1 MKRVIKASSST
12 DYLTYE
18 EMQDVA
24 DLARDMYDDS
34 GNELYLDVME
44 EINERLDQNVDEYD
58 PSSFSTEVIDFIKF
72 VTKYSVMQKN
82 EKGTWELRHTS
93 WNEDKAW
100 READKLTGQVK
111 VVYPDGL
118 SIPKEDNRL

>member
-12 DYLTYE
+12 DWLTYE

-44 EINERLDQNVDEYD
+44 EINERLDQNADKYD

-93 WNEDKAW
+93 WNEDNAW

-118 SIPKEDNRL
+118 SISKEDNRR

>member
-12 DYLTYE
+12 DWLTYE

-44 EINERLDQNVDEYD
+44 EINERLDQNADEYD

-93 WNEDKAW
+93 WNEDNAW
-100 READKLTGQVK
+100 REAGKLTGQVK

-118 SIPKEDNRL
+118 SISKEDNRR

>member
-12 DYLTYE
+12 DWLTYE

-44 EINERLDQNVDEYD
+44 EINERLDQNADEYD

-93 WNEDKAW
+93 WNEDNAW

-118 SIPKEDNRL
+118 SISKEDNRR

>member
-44 EINERLDQNVDEYD
+44 EIDERLDQNADEYD

-93 WNEDKAW
+93 WNEDNAW

-118 SIPKEDNRL
+118 SISKEDNRR

>member
-1 MKRVIKASSST
+1 MKRMIKASSFT

-93 WNEDKAW
+93 WNEDSAW
-100 READKLTGQVK
+100 REAEKLTGQVK
-111 VVYPDGL
+111 VVYPDG
-118 SIPKEDNRL
+118 KEKYL

>member
-12 DYLTYE
+12 DCLTYE

-93 WNEDKAW
+93 WNEDNAW

-118 SIPKEDNRL
+118 SISKEDNRR

>member
-12 DYLTYE
+12 DCLTYE

-44 EINERLDQNVDEYD
+44 EINERLDQNADEYD

-93 WNEDKAW
+93 WNEDNAW

-118 SIPKEDNRL
+118 SISKEDNRR

>member
-12 DYLTYE
+12 DCLTYE

-82 EKGTWELRHTS
+82 EKGRWELRHTS
-93 WNEDKAW
+93 WNEDNAW

-118 SIPKEDNRL
+118 SIPKEDNRR